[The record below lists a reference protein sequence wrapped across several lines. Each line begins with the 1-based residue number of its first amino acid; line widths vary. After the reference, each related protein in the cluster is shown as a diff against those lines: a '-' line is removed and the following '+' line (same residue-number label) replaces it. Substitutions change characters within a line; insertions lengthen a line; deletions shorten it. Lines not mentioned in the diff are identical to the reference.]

1 MDLKKTLLPALLMIA
16 LAACDKT
23 GNNGAPAADQPA
35 ATPTPASTAAPAATE
50 QAAPEQA
57 APAAT
62 ADADD
67 SKIGIAECDDY
78 ISKVKACL
86 AAKVPEA
93 QRAMFDQAMKTSADQ
108 WKAAMAQPG
117 GKEALAAQC
126 KQASDAAKQT
136 YASFGCDM

>member
-1 MDLKKTLLPALLMIA
+1 MDLKKTLLPALLMMA

-23 GNNGAPAADQPA
+23 GGNGAPAADQAA
-35 ATPTPASTAAPAATE
+35 ATPAPASTAAPAPT
-50 QAAPEQA
+50 EQA

-62 ADADD
+62 ADAGDG
-67 SKIGIAECDDY
+67 KIGIAECDDY

-93 QRAMFDQAMKTSADQ
+93 QRAMFDQAMKTSTEQ
-108 WKAAMAQPG
+108 WKTAMAQPG

>member
-1 MDLKKTLLPALLMIA
+1 MDLKKTLLPALLMMA

-23 GNNGAPAADQPA
+23 GGNSAPAADQPA
-35 ATPTPASTAAPAATE
+35 ATPTPASTAAL
-50 QAAPEQA
+50 APTEQA

-62 ADADD
+62 ADAGDG
-67 SKIGIAECDDY
+67 KLGIAECDDY

-93 QRAMFDQAMKTSADQ
+93 QRAMFDQAMKTSTEQ
-108 WKAAMAQPG
+108 WKTAMAQPG

>member
-23 GNNGAPAADQPA
+23 GSNSAPAADQPA
-35 ATPTPASTAAPAATE
+35 ATPAPASTSAPAA
-50 QAAPEQA
+50 AEQA

-62 ADADD
+62 ADAGDG
-67 SKIGIAECDDY
+67 KIGIAECDDY

-93 QRAMFDQAMKTSADQ
+93 QRAMFDQAMKTSTEQ
-108 WKAAMAQPG
+108 WKTAMAQPG

-136 YASFGCDM
+136 YASFGCDI